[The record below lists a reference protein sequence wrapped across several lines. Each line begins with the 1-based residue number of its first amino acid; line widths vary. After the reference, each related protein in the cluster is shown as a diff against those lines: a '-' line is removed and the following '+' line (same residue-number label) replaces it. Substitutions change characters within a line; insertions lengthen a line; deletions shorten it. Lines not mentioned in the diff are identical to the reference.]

1 MIKKTVFAIA
11 ATALFAA
18 GAHAEGTRTGGND
31 RGAVKAA
38 GAEQGKRGDTRGHT
52 GDTLGKRGD
61 TRGGGNDGGSS
72 TTSGVK
78 GR

>member
-1 MIKKTVFAIA
+1 MIKKTFIAVA

-31 RGAVKAA
+31 SGAVKTA
-38 GAEQGKRGDTRGHT
+38 GAEQGKRGDTRGHS

-61 TRGGGNDGGSS
+61 TRGGGNDSGAS
-72 TTSGVK
+72 TTARVK